1 MNSSS
6 SAFNQTEKPSPLLP
20 PTSRK
25 TSSVISRQS
34 STRDG
39 SSMQTPAQSP
49 LWKTYLLF
57 LAPMV
62 LSNFLQSMSGTV
74 NSIYIGQMLGTQALA
89 AVSGMFPIIFFFIAL
104 VIGLGA
110 GAGVLIGQAWG
121 ARESHMVKAIAGATL
136 LLGVLIG
143 LVAAV
148 LGSVFAR
155 QALQGLGTPAD
166 VLDDAVAYARV
177 MMWTLPVV
185 LVYVLFTQLLRGVS
199 DTLSPMLALL
209 LSTVVGLALTPAFIR
224 GWIGLPQL
232 GIQSAAIAGLVGTL
246 TSMAWLSWRLIR
258 KGHPLAPD
266 REFFAALRL
275 DGAILGKVLRIG
287 LPTGVQMIVLSL
299 SELVILAL
307 VNQHGSQAT
316 AAYGAVT
323 QIVNYVQFPA
333 LSIAITAS
341 ILGAQAIGAGR
352 LERMGPILRT
362 GLWIN
367 VCLTGGLILAGYLL
381 SHWLLG
387 LFLTEDSTRAMAEHL
402 LHIMLWSLLIFGFQ
416 AIIGGIM
423 RASGTVLVPV
433 GVAIICVLGVQLPAA
448 YWLDGQFG
456 LQGVWMAF
464 PIAYLGMLVLQTLYY
479 TRVWKHQKIERLV

>member
-1 MNSSS
+1 
-6 SAFNQTEKPSPLLP
+6 
-20 PTSRK
+20 
-25 TSSVISRQS
+25 
-34 STRDG
+34 
-39 SSMQTPAQSP
+39 MQTPVTQRP

-89 AVSGMFPIIFFFIAL
+89 AVSGMFPIVFFFIAL

-121 ARESHMVKAIAGATL
+121 AREPALVKAIAGSTL
-136 LLGVLIG
+136 LLGAMIG

-155 QALQGLGTPAD
+155 HALQGLGTPAD
-166 VLDDAVAYARV
+166 VLEEAVAYARV
-177 MMWTLPVV
+177 MMWIMPPL
-185 LVYVLFTQLLRGVS
+185 LVFVLFTQLLRGVS
-199 DTLSPMLALL
+199 DTLSPLLALVV
-209 LSTVVGLALTPAFIR
+209 STCVGLLLTPALIR
-224 GWIGLPQL
+224 GWFGLPQM
-232 GIQSAAIAGLVGTL
+232 GIQSAALAGLAGNL
-246 TSMAWLSWRLIR
+246 AAMAMLAWRLNR
-258 KGHPLAPD
+258 KGHALALD
-266 REFFAALRL
+266 RALLAAMRL
-275 DGAILGKVLRIG
+275 DRAILAKVLRIG
-287 LPTGVQMIVLSL
+287 LPTGLQMVVISL

-333 LSIAITAS
+333 LSIAIAAS

-352 LERMGPILRT
+352 IERIGPILRT
-362 GLWIN
+362 GLLIN
-367 VCLTGGLILAGYLL
+367 LGLTGGLVLLGYLL

-387 LFLTEDSTRAMAEHL
+387 LFITEPATRAQAAHL
-402 LHIMLWSLLIFGFQ
+402 LHIMLWSMLVFGFQ
-416 AIIGGIM
+416 AVIGGVM
-423 RASGTVLVPV
+423 RGSGTVMVPM
-433 GVAIICVLGVQLPAA
+433 AISVFCILGVELPVA
-448 YWLDGQFG
+448 YLLDARFG

-464 PIAYLGMLVLQTLYY
+464 PVAYLSMLALQTTYY
-479 TRVWKHQKIERLV
+479 KRVWQHQKIERLV

>member
-1 MNSSS
+1 
-6 SAFNQTEKPSPLLP
+6 
-20 PTSRK
+20 
-25 TSSVISRQS
+25 
-34 STRDG
+34 
-39 SSMQTPAQSP
+39 
-49 LWKTYLLF
+49 
-57 LAPMV
+57 MV

-89 AVSGMFPIIFFFIAL
+89 AVSGMFPIVFFFIAL

-121 ARESHMVKAIAGATL
+121 AREAHMVKAIAGATL

-143 LVAAV
+143 LLAAV

-177 MMWTLPVV
+177 MMWTLPFV

-224 GWIGLPQL
+224 GWLGLPQL
-232 GIQSAAIAGLVGTL
+232 GIQSAAFAGLAGTL
-246 TSMAWLSWRLIR
+246 TAMAWLAWSLIR

-266 REFFAALRL
+266 REFFGALRL

-299 SELVILAL
+299 SELVILTL

-341 ILGAQAIGAGR
+341 ILGAQAIGAGHLQR
-352 LERMGPILRT
+352 LAAILRT
-362 GLWIN
+362 GLLIN
-367 VCLTGGLILAGYLL
+367 VCLTGGLIVLGYLL

-402 LHIMLWSLLIFGFQ
+402 LHIMLWSLLVFGFQ

-433 GVAIICVLGVQLPAA
+433 AIAIVCVVGVQLPAA
-448 YWLDGQFG
+448 YWLDGQYG

-464 PIAYLGMLVLQTLYY
+464 PVAYLGMLVLQTLYY
-479 TRVWKHQKIERLV
+479 KLVWQHQKIERLV

>member
-1 MNSSS
+1 
-6 SAFNQTEKPSPLLP
+6 
-20 PTSRK
+20 
-25 TSSVISRQS
+25 
-34 STRDG
+34 
-39 SSMQTPAQSP
+39 MQTPAQNP

-121 ARESHMVKAIAGATL
+121 ARESHRVKAIAGATL

-148 LGSVFAR
+148 SGSVFAR

-166 VLDDAVAYARV
+166 VLDDAVSYARV
-177 MMWTLPVV
+177 MMWTLPFV

-224 GWIGLPQL
+224 GWLGLPQL
-232 GIQSAAIAGLVGTL
+232 GIQSAAFAGLAGTL
-246 TSMAWLSWRLIR
+246 AAMAWLAWSLIR
-258 KGHPLAPD
+258 KSHPLAPD

-352 LERMGPILRT
+352 LERLGPILRT

-367 VCLTGGLILAGYLL
+367 VCLTGGLIVLGYLL

-433 GVAIICVLGVQLPAA
+433 GVAIVCVLGVQLPAA
-448 YWLDGQFG
+448 YWLDGLFG

-464 PIAYLGMLVLQTLYY
+464 PIAYLGMLALQTLYY
-479 TRVWKHQKIERLV
+479 KRVWQHQKIERLV

>member
-1 MNSSS
+1 
-6 SAFNQTEKPSPLLP
+6 
-20 PTSRK
+20 
-25 TSSVISRQS
+25 
-34 STRDG
+34 
-39 SSMQTPAQSP
+39 MQTPSATKP
-49 LWKTYLLF
+49 LWQTYLLF

-121 ARESHMVKAIAGATL
+121 AREAQMVKAIAGATL
-136 LLGVLIG
+136 LLGVVIG
-143 LVAAV
+143 LLAAV

-166 VLDDAVAYARV
+166 VLDDAVAYAHV
-177 MMWTLPVV
+177 MMWILPSM
-185 LVYVLFTQLLRGVS
+185 LVFVLFTQLLRGVS
-199 DTLSPMLALL
+199 DTLSPLLALMV
-209 LSTVVGLALTPAFIR
+209 STCVGLALTPALIR
-224 GWIGLPQL
+224 GWFGLPQL
-232 GIQSAAIAGLVGTL
+232 GIQSAAFAGLAGNL
-246 TSMAWLSWRLIR
+246 SAMAWLAWRLIR
-258 KGHPLAPD
+258 KQHPLAPD

-275 DGAILGKVLRIG
+275 DTAILGKVLRIG

-341 ILGAQAIGAGR
+341 ILGAQAIGAGQ
-352 LERMGPILRT
+352 LQRMAPILRT
-362 GLWIN
+362 GLLIN
-367 VCLTGGLILAGYLL
+367 VCLTGGLIVLGYLL

-402 LHIMLWSLLIFGFQ
+402 LHIMLWSLLVFGFQ

-433 GVAIICVLGVQLPAA
+433 VIAIVCVVGVQLPAA
-448 YWLDGQFG
+448 YWLDGQYG

-464 PIAYLGMLVLQTLYY
+464 PVAYLGMLVLQTLYY
-479 TRVWKHQKIERLV
+479 KLVWQHQKIERLV

>member
-1 MNSSS
+1 
-6 SAFNQTEKPSPLLP
+6 
-20 PTSRK
+20 
-25 TSSVISRQS
+25 
-34 STRDG
+34 
-39 SSMQTPAQSP
+39 MQTPTATKP
-49 LWKTYLLF
+49 LWQTYLLF

-62 LSNFLQSMSGTV
+62 LSNFLQSMSGTI

-89 AVSGMFPIIFFFIAL
+89 AVSGMFPVVFFFIAL

-155 QALQGLGTPAD
+155 QALTGLGTPAD
-166 VLDDAVAYARV
+166 VLDDAVAYAHV
-177 MMWTLPVV
+177 MMWILPS
-185 LVYVLFTQLLRGVS
+185 LLAFVLFTQLLRGVS
-199 DTLSPMLALL
+199 DTVSPLLALMV
-209 LSTVVGLALTPAFIR
+209 STCVGLALTPALIR
-224 GWIGLPQL
+224 GWFGLPQL
-232 GIQSAAIAGLVGTL
+232 GIQSAAFAGLAGNL
-246 TSMAWLSWRLIR
+246 SAMAWLAWRLIR

-266 REFFAALRL
+266 REFFKALRL
-275 DGAILGKVLRIG
+275 DGVILGKVLRIG

-362 GLWIN
+362 GLLIN
-367 VCLTGGLILAGYLL
+367 VCLTGGLIVLGYVL

-387 LFLTEDSTRAMAEHL
+387 LFLTDDSTRAMAEHL
-402 LHIMLWSLLIFGFQ
+402 LHIMLWSLLVFGFQ

-433 GVAIICVLGVQLPAA
+433 VIAIICVVGVQLPAA
-448 YWLDGQFG
+448 YWLDGHFG

-464 PIAYLGMLVLQTLYY
+464 PVAYLGMLVLQTVYY
-479 TRVWKHQKIERLV
+479 KLVWRHQKIERLV

>member
-1 MNSSS
+1 
-6 SAFNQTEKPSPLLP
+6 
-20 PTSRK
+20 
-25 TSSVISRQS
+25 
-34 STRDG
+34 
-39 SSMQTPAQSP
+39 MQTPATSKP
-49 LWKTYLLF
+49 LWQTYLLF

-89 AVSGMFPIIFFFIAL
+89 AVSGMFPVIFFFIAL

-121 ARESHMVKAIAGATL
+121 AREAHMVKAITGATL

-143 LVAAV
+143 LLAAV

-166 VLDDAVAYARV
+166 VLDDAVAYAHV
-177 MMWTLPVV
+177 MMWILPSM
-185 LVYVLFTQLLRGVS
+185 LVFVLFTQLLRGVS
-199 DTLSPMLALL
+199 DTVSPLLALMV
-209 LSTVVGLALTPAFIR
+209 STSVGLALTPALIR
-224 GWIGLPQL
+224 GWFGLPQL
-232 GIQSAAIAGLVGTL
+232 GIQSAAFAGLAGNL
-246 TSMAWLSWRLIR
+246 SAMAWLAWRLIR
-258 KGHPLAPD
+258 NNHPLAPD

-275 DGAILGKVLRIG
+275 DRAILGKVLRIG

-341 ILGAQAIGAGR
+341 ILGAQAIGAGHLQR
-352 LERMGPILRT
+352 LAAILRT
-362 GLWIN
+362 GLLIN
-367 VCLTGGLILAGYLL
+367 VCLTGGLIVLGYLL

-387 LFLTEDSTRAMAEHL
+387 LFLTEESTRAMAEHL
-402 LHIMLWSLLIFGFQ
+402 LHIMLWSLLVFGFQ

-433 GVAIICVLGVQLPAA
+433 AIAIVCVVGVQLPAA
-448 YWLDGQFG
+448 YWLDGQYG

-464 PIAYLGMLVLQTLYY
+464 PVAYLGMLVLQTLYY
-479 TRVWKHQKIERLV
+479 KLVWQHQKIERLV

>member
-1 MNSSS
+1 
-6 SAFNQTEKPSPLLP
+6 
-20 PTSRK
+20 
-25 TSSVISRQS
+25 
-34 STRDG
+34 
-39 SSMQTPAQSP
+39 MQTPTQSTP

-62 LSNFLQSMSGTV
+62 LSNFLQSMSGTI

-89 AVSGMFPIIFFFIAL
+89 AVSGMFPVVFFFIAL

-121 ARESHMVKAIAGATL
+121 AREPHLVKAIAGSTL
-136 LLGVLIG
+136 LLGAMIG
-143 LVAAV
+143 LAAAV

-155 QALQGLGTPAD
+155 PALQDLGTPVD
-166 VLDDAVAYARV
+166 VLDDAVAYAHV
-177 MMWTLPVV
+177 MMWIMPSL
-185 LVYVLFTQLLRGVS
+185 LVFVLFTQLLRGVS
-199 DTLSPMLALL
+199 DTLSPLLALVV
-209 LSTVVGLALTPAFIR
+209 STCVGLVLTPALIL
-224 GWIGLPQL
+224 GWLGLPPM
-232 GIQSAAIAGLVGTL
+232 GIQSAAWAGLVGNL
-246 TSMAWLSWRLIR
+246 SAMGWLAWRLIR

-266 REFFAALRL
+266 RAFFAAMRL
-275 DGAILGKVLRIG
+275 DMAILGKVLRIG
-287 LPTGVQMIVLSL
+287 LPTGLQMVVLSL
-299 SELVILAL
+299 SELVILTL

-362 GLWIN
+362 GLLIN
-367 VCLTGGLILAGYLL
+367 VCLTGGLVVLGYLL

-387 LFLTEDSTRAMAEHL
+387 LFLTDDSTRAMAEHL
-402 LHIMLWSLLIFGFQ
+402 LHIMLWSLLVFGFQ

-423 RASGTVLVPV
+423 RASGTVLMP
-433 GVAIICVLGVQLPAA
+433 VAISIVCVVGVQLPVA
-448 YWLDGQFG
+448 YLLDARFG

-464 PIAYLGMLVLQTLYY
+464 PVAYLGMLMLQTAYY
-479 TRVWKHQKIERLV
+479 KTVWQHQKIERLV

>member
-1 MNSSS
+1 
-6 SAFNQTEKPSPLLP
+6 
-20 PTSRK
+20 
-25 TSSVISRQS
+25 
-34 STRDG
+34 
-39 SSMQTPAQSP
+39 MQTPAQNP

-148 LGSVFAR
+148 SGSVFAR

-166 VLDDAVAYARV
+166 VLDDAVSYARV
-177 MMWTLPVV
+177 MMWTLPFV

-224 GWIGLPQL
+224 GWLGLPQL
-232 GIQSAAIAGLVGTL
+232 GIQSAAFAGLAGTL
-246 TSMAWLSWRLIR
+246 AAMAWLAWSLIR

-367 VCLTGGLILAGYLL
+367 VCLTGGLIVLGYLL

-387 LFLTEDSTRAMAEHL
+387 LFLTEESTRAMAEHL

-433 GVAIICVLGVQLPAA
+433 GVAIVCVLGVQLPAA

-464 PIAYLGMLVLQTLYY
+464 PIAYLGMLALQTLYY
-479 TRVWKHQKIERLV
+479 KRVWQHQKIERLV

>member
-1 MNSSS
+1 MQ
-6 SAFNQTEKPSPLLP
+6 SATFAK
-20 PTSRK
+20 
-25 TSSVISRQS
+25 
-34 STRDG
+34 
-39 SSMQTPAQSP
+39 P
-49 LWKTYLLF
+49 LWQTYLLF

-89 AVSGMFPIIFFFIAL
+89 AVSGMFPIVFFFIAL

-121 ARESHMVKAIAGATL
+121 ARETHRVKAIAGATL

-148 LGSVFAR
+148 LGTMFAR
-155 QALQGLGTPAD
+155 QALTGLGTPAD
-166 VLDDAVAYARV
+166 VLDDAVSYARV
-177 MMWTLPVV
+177 MLWILPSL
-185 LVYVLFTQLLRGVS
+185 LVFVLFTQLLRGVS
-199 DTLSPMLALL
+199 DTLSPLLALIV
-209 LSTVVGLALTPAFIR
+209 STAVGLALTPALIR
-224 GWIGLPQL
+224 GWFGLPQL
-232 GIQSAAIAGLVGTL
+232 GIQSAAYAGLAGNL
-246 TSMAWLSWRLIR
+246 AAMAWLAWRLLR

-275 DGAILGKVLRIG
+275 DRVILGKVLRIG

-352 LERMGPILRT
+352 LERLGPILRT

-367 VCLTGGLILAGYLL
+367 VCLTGGLIVLGYLL

-402 LHIMLWSLLIFGFQ
+402 LHIMLWSLLVFGFQ
-416 AIIGGIM
+416 AIVGGIM

-433 GVAIICVLGVQLPAA
+433 AIAIFCVVGVQLPAA

-464 PIAYLGMLVLQTLYY
+464 PVAYLGMLALQTLYY
-479 TRVWKHQKIERLV
+479 KRVWQHQKIERLV